1 MIPGFP
7 ATQDQTR
14 TRARLVDKERRMKTA
29 NATKFHRKS
38 GGGASAGERSA
49 RFQVP
54 LNTLSRGEIPER
66 IECSPCYYPER
77 FRLIVPQAK

>member
-1 MIPGFP
+1 
-7 ATQDQTR
+7 
-14 TRARLVDKERRMKTA
+14 MKAA

-38 GGGASAGERSA
+38 GCGALAGERSA
-49 RFQVP
+49 RLQVP
-54 LNTLSRGEIPER
+54 LNTFSGGEIHER